1 MGEFQYS
8 AEVEAHTMRA
18 IFHIARWTGVTFG
31 VVLFISGLYEYI
43 TTQDRSGAVMG
54 IFSLGSLYIAI
65 TVTGIS
71 TIAFFLT
78 PVIRHRMPSYRLT
91 ILQDDIWH
99 AIENLENSK
108 YILPSAQADVNALR
122 DRLADL
128 DIPMP
133 DTSDTSAWAD
143 FLPALYGCSVTG
155 NIRKARYLN
164 DA

>member
-18 IFHIARWTGVTFG
+18 IFHIARWAGVTFG
-31 VVLFISGLYEYI
+31 VVLFISGAYEYI
-43 TTQDRSGAVMG
+43 TTPDKSGAVMG
-54 IFSLGSLYIAI
+54 VFSLGSLYIAI

-78 PVIRHRMPSYRLT
+78 PVIRHRMPSYRLS
-91 ILQDDIWH
+91 ILQDDIWRVM
-99 AIENLENSK
+99 ENLENSQ
-108 YILPSAQADVNALR
+108 YLPTAQADIIALR

-133 DTSDTSAWAD
+133 DTSDMSAWVD

-155 NIRKARYLN
+155 NINKARHLN